1 MLIRTLRD
9 AAAQYQSMANDARR
23 ATLNA
28 NKPHAI
34 IPQAEKE
41 NVEDAALAFAQ
52 LTINFVD
59 CRKTLGTIK

>member
-1 MLIRTLRD
+1 
-9 AAAQYQSMANDARR
+9 MANDARR